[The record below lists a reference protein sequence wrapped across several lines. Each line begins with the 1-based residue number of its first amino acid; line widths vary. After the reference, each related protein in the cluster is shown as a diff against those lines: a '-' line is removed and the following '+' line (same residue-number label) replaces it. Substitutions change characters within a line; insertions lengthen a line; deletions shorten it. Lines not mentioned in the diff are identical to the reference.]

1 MSKVLLIN
9 PSYTGSYGSAK
20 ASITNP
26 IFPTLGLT
34 SIAAVAL
41 QRGHHVSIL
50 DLSYRQYDWR
60 LIKSEILKAKPD
72 IVGITATTPLMN
84 QLRDIS
90 VLCKDISTEI
100 LVVGGGAHVSAMPLE
115 SMEESV
121 LDLALTGEAD
131 LTFGEVCD
139 GNDPKGI
146 KGLYYRDGAGKIC
159 YTGTRPVIE
168 NLDDLPMPA
177 WHLFDPT
184 EYKCRMSR
192 LLARRP
198 PVTMAEFS
206 RGCVFKCDFC
216 ASKMTMALGY
226 RKKSPERCAE
236 EVKVMSRL
244 GWREFMLADDIFTS
258 DHRWAVNVCNAIS
271 AGGAD
276 VAWSCTNGIRV
287 ESADDEL
294 FNAMRRAGCYRVS
307 FGFESG
313 NDGIL
318 KSFGKGGKAT
328 VDQGKVAVR
337 KARAAGIDTNG
348 FFLLGLSP
356 DTEESMLDTIEFAR
370 ALELDMLK
378 FGITIAFPGTPMF
391 NDYAR
396 ENLIKSYEWD
406 EYHIY
411 TERPLFAHRHLNY
424 ETILRYMSIA
434 YRRAILTNPSFIWR
448 RLVRGIRTG
457 EFFWDAYY
465 GLKFA
470 LLPATGDSKQAIQ
483 YYAKDRWPRHDYLAQ
498 PLVIVDYQ
506 KATKKHEHLLKP
518 RMSNSAPVGA
528 SLRSC

>member
-1 MSKVLLIN
+1 MAKILLIN
-9 PSYTGSYGSAK
+9 PSYFGSYGSVK
-20 ASITNP
+20 AGITNP

-41 QRGHHVSIL
+41 QRGHQVNIL
-50 DLSYRQYDWR
+50 DLSYRPYDWQMVR
-60 LIKSEILKAKPD
+60 SEILRLKPD
-72 IVGITATTPLMN
+72 IVGITATTTLMN

-90 VLCKDISTEI
+90 VMCKDISKDI
-100 LVVGGGAHVSAMPLE
+100 LVVGGGAHLSAMPIE
-115 SMEESV
+115 SMEESL
-121 LDLALTGEAD
+121 LDLILVGEAD
-131 LTFGEVCD
+131 ITFGEVCD
-139 GNDPKGI
+139 GHDPKSI
-146 KGLYYRDGAGKIC
+146 LGLYYRDGGGNIC
-159 YTGTRPVIE
+159 YTGPRPLIE

-177 WHLFDPT
+177 WHLYNPL
-184 EYKCRMSR
+184 EYKDKMSR

-198 PVTMAEFS
+198 PATMAEFS

-236 EVKVMSRL
+236 EVAVMSRL

-258 DHRWAVNVCNAIS
+258 DHDWAVRVCDAIS
-271 AGGAD
+271 AGGTGI
-276 VAWSCTNGIRV
+276 VWSCTNGIRV

-294 FNAMRRAGCYRVS
+294 FHAMRKAGCYRVS

-313 NDGIL
+313 NDAIL

-328 VDQGKVAVR
+328 VNEGKVAVR

-370 ALELDMLK
+370 ELELDMLK

-396 ENLIKSYEWD
+396 DGLIKSYDWD
-406 EYHIY
+406 DYHIY
-411 TERPLFAHRHLNY
+411 TERPLFTHRHLNY
-424 ETILRYMSIA
+424 ETILSYMSLA
-434 YRRAILTNPSFIWR
+434 YRRAILTNPHFILR
-448 RLVRGIRTG
+448 RLARGIRTG

-465 GLKFA
+465 GVKFA
-470 LLPATGDSKQAIQ
+470 LLPATSADTKGSV
-483 YYAKDRWPRHDYLAQ
+483 YYGQDRWPLHDYHAH
-498 PLVIVDYQ
+498 PPVAVDYQ
-506 KATKKHEHLLKP
+506 KVKKSRVHVIHPLP
-518 RMSNSAPVGA
+518 Q
-528 SLRSC
+528 SLGS